1 MDLSK
6 NLDYLQGKRT
16 KDQLIDDF
24 LLNFDSADGTISLDD
39 LLRYYEDVSL
49 SVPSDEFF
57 VAMIKS
63 SWGVVEE
70 EENEVKAETVK
81 EIIRILRQRLVQKT
95 NGNHDEFI
103 LRKLFN
109 DFDLNRSGSLSLEE
123 LHAMM
128 IKLEIPIQKK
138 FLAAVFRHFDT
149 NNNGLIEFEEFL
161 NYIINNPYP

>member
-6 NLDYLQGKRT
+6 NLDYLQGKKT
-16 KDQLIDDF
+16 KDQLIEDF
-24 LLNFDSADGTISLDD
+24 LLNFDSPDGTILLDD

-49 SVPSDEFF
+49 SVPSDEYF
-57 VAMIKS
+57 VTIIKNS
-63 SWGVVEE
+63 FGIVEE
-70 EENEVKAETVK
+70 EENEVKTETVK
-81 EIIRILRQRLVQKT
+81 QIVKILRQRLVQKT

-109 DFDLNRSGSLSLEE
+109 DFDLNRSGNLSLEE

-138 FLAAVFRHFDT
+138 YLAAVFRHFDL